1 MTTTTAPRYRSAI
14 LNSLAAQ
21 QPHPMFRKDVPVT
34 QQAQRS
40 IHNGATFAQADA
52 AVAKLAPGRYA
63 LPRTTPDGSGNM
75 INFFKVFETRKGN
88 RIVMLIARGSG
99 DYSEV
104 RLSVGHQIAA
114 AKHIAEDSMA
124 AMVLYGRETATCGRC
139 GRALSNDASRAA
151 GIGPECAK
159 K

>member
-1 MTTTTAPRYRSAI
+1 
-14 LNSLAAQ
+14 
-21 QPHPMFRKDVPVT
+21 MFRKDAPVS
-34 QQAQRS
+34 QAQRS
-40 IHNGATFAQADA
+40 IHNVPSGASGFALADA

-75 INFFKVFETRKGN
+75 VNFFKVFEARNRQGVKGN
-88 RIVMLIARGSG
+88 RIVMLIAKGGG
-99 DYSEV
+99 DYSEI

-114 AKHIAEDSMA
+114 ATHIAEDPMA